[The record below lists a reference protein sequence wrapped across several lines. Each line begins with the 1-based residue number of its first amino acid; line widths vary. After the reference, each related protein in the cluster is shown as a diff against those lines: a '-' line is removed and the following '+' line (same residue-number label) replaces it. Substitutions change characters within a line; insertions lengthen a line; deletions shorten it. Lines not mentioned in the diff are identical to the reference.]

1 MDLPQ
6 ATALL
11 PAIVAAA
18 YLFLLLIAFTRRKE
32 PFNLVYWLMG
42 FLAASAVWQLFA
54 YTLPAQT
61 EILPS
66 LALKPLLFTALF
78 LLMATAVYLDQPLRS
93 WWVLIGL
100 ACIAG
105 TVAADLLAPTLY
117 LAWPGTLI
125 RPTIGGIITVLFWA
139 FLNIIT
145 FIWSW
150 QSYRQTP
157 FPWHANRY
165 LFWANA
171 VFFIIIGEV
180 LYHIANPYTQTLGHI
195 VRLTATIALV
205 YATIAYLR
213 FDVRSRFR
221 TILAFTIIAFV
232 SALPATGLFFFF
244 LSINDTLDTSS
255 TILIVVLVTSFAF
268 LLYGP
273 YRRFV
278 ERLVYR
284 YFIGSEFRTNEV
296 VRRYTQSVSRTL
308 DMEQLSSVVIGFL
321 SQLFDANRGALL
333 LVTPNEQGFEI
344 EPIPAMGQISRRRRQ
359 FTAESPFLQTL
370 TEQHQPIL
378 QYEID
383 FNPNFRPINREVQ
396 PWLSEMAM
404 EMYIPIKSGE
414 QLTGIIALGPKSS
427 AHTYRSNELEV
438 VQLLAD
444 QTVAPLENARLY
456 SELEEQNETV
466 RLLNEDLVSQ
476 NERLEVMDKVKS
488 DFITIASHELR
499 TPLTQVKG
507 YADILGAMNEENAL
521 TREQTRQIVGHIN
534 RATLQLEKLIS
545 AMLDASQIDVDEMHM
560 TFMKTQME
568 TVISLAMEPLAKA
581 VRERRLHVH
590 REQIEELP
598 SFHADFKRLVQAFTN
613 LLGNAVKYTP
623 DGGHITIRGEVLGED
638 SEEQYIQV
646 SVIDTGIGIDMQYHQ
661 LIFEKFF
668 RIGDPQLHSTGNT
681 KFLGA
686 GPGLGLPI
694 AKGVI
699 EGHGGRIWVESEGE
713 DMARYPGSTFSVVLP
728 LRPPKMPDL
737 PIPDSLQDFVR
748 QSESERPAWLVG

>member
-1 MDLPQ
+1 MDLSQ
-6 ATALL
+6 ATVLFPL
-11 PAIVAAA
+11 IIAAA
-18 YLFLLLIAFTRRKE
+18 YLLFFVVTFVRRQE
-32 PFNLVYWLMG
+32 PYELVYWLMG
-42 FLAASAVWQLFA
+42 FLLASAVWQFFA
-54 YTLPAQT
+54 Y
-61 EILPS
+61 ILPS
-66 LALKPLLFTALF
+66 QTSVLPTLSLKPLLFSALF
-78 LLMATAVYLDQPLRS
+78 LLMATAVYLDQSLRS

-100 ACIAG
+100 ALIGG
-105 TVAADLLAPTLY
+105 TVAADVFAPPIY
-117 LAWPGTLI
+117 LAWPGTTI
-125 RPTIGGIITVLFWA
+125 VPTIGGLTTVTLWA
-139 FLNIIT
+139 ILNAINI
-145 FIWSW
+145 FWSW
-150 QSYRQTP
+150 QSYRKTP

-171 VFFIIIGEV
+171 VFFVIAGEV
-180 LYHIANPYTQTLGHI
+180 LYHIDNQYISLAGQMT
-195 VRLTATIALV
+195 RLVAAFALV
-205 YATIAYLR
+205 YATSAYLR

-221 TILAFTIIAFV
+221 TILAFVIIALL
-232 SALPATGLFFFF
+232 SALPATGLFFLF
-244 LSINDTLDTSS
+244 LAVSETLEATS
-255 TILIVVLVTSFAF
+255 TALVVILVTSLAF
-268 LLYGP
+268 LLYAP
-273 YRRFV
+273 YRRLV
-278 ERLVYR
+278 ERFVYR
-284 YFIGSEFRTNEV
+284 YLIGSEFRTNEI
-296 VRRYTQSVSRTL
+296 VRLYTQSVSRTL

-333 LVTPNEQGFEI
+333 LVTQNENGYEI
-344 EPIPAMGQISRRRRQ
+344 EPIPAMGQVSRRKRQ
-359 FTAESPFLQTL
+359 LLADSPFLQTL
-370 TEQHQPIL
+370 LETHQPVL

-383 FNPNFRPINREVQ
+383 FNPSLRAINREVQ
-396 PWLSEMAM
+396 PWLSEMSM
-404 EMYIPIKSGE
+404 EMYVPIKSGSE
-414 QLTGIIALGPKSS
+414 LTGIVALGPKIS

-438 VQLLAD
+438 IQLLAD

-456 SELEEQNETV
+456 SELEEQNEMV

-507 YADILGAMNEENAL
+507 YADILGAMNDENAL

-568 TVISLAMEPLAKA
+568 TVISLAMEPMAKA

-590 REQIEELP
+590 RENIDELP
-598 SFHADFKRLVQAFTN
+598 QFHADFKRLVQAFTN

-623 DGGHITIRGEVLGED
+623 DGGHITIRGELLGQEGED
-638 SEEQYIQV
+638 QYIQIMI
-646 SVIDTGIGIDMQYHQ
+646 IDTGIGIDMQFHQ

-713 DMARYPGSTFSVVLP
+713 DMARYPGSTFTIVLP
-728 LRPPKMPDL
+728 LRPPKMPEL
-737 PIPDSLQDFVR
+737 PVPDATKEGVQ
-748 QSESERPAWLVG
+748 ERPAWLIG